1 MRRVS
6 IYIASM
12 IGAVAASNSANAQ
25 QAVVLKATGVSDC
38 AIGLPTPGMTG
49 SPIAI
54 ATDVNGHLC
63 LSGSSQSFSSFAATY
78 PSFGTAIGVK
88 DVTGTN
94 MTYLRADGSNNL
106 YTVLAGSLPA
116 FASPPSVAQS
126 GAWNVGLTGTLPSF
140 AAVPAFKIDQTNPG
154 TSNLVQIGGALPN
167 FANPPSV
174 TQSGTWNVGL
184 TGTLPSFAAVPTFKI
199 DQTNPGTTNLVQIGG
214 ALPNFADPPSVVQ
227 SGTWNV
233 GLTGPL
239 PAFATPPAVAQSGAW
254 HVGSEGVV
262 YIGPLGS
269 AATYTGTS
277 TAAKAIGGLQ
287 TLAVFRSDGGGG
299 ILSHIGAMFDAGQTS
314 SVTVF
319 LFRANPT
326 ASTCID
332 NTTFVLDPA
341 DRTKLIFQP
350 ITISPQDVVG
360 ITESYDGLSVGIS
373 VKNADGPPTQN
384 LYACSVTSSSLAL
397 SGAGFRLAIGVDQ
410 N

>member
-6 IYIASM
+6 IYLASM
-12 IGAVAASNSANAQ
+12 IGIVAASSLSNAQ

-38 AIGLPTPGMTG
+38 AIGLPTPGLTG

-54 ATDVNGHLC
+54 ATDLNGHLC
-63 LSGSSQSFSSFAATY
+63 FSGSSQSFSNFAAVY

-94 MTYLRADGSNNL
+94 MTYLRADASNNL
-106 YTVLAGSLPA
+106 YTILAGSLPA
-116 FASPPSVAQS
+116 FA
-126 GAWNVGLTGTLPSF
+126 
-140 AAVPAFKIDQTNPG
+140 
-154 TSNLVQIGGALPN
+154 
-167 FANPPSV
+167 NPPSV
-174 TQSGTWNVGL
+174 IQSGTWNVGL
-184 TGTLPSFAAVPTFKI
+184 TGTLPSFASAPTFKI
-199 DQTNPGTTNLVQIGG
+199 DQTTPGTTNLVQIGG
-214 ALPNFADPPSVVQ
+214 MLPNFANPPSVAQ

-233 GLTGPL
+233 GLTGTL
-239 PAFATPPAVAQSGAW
+239 PAFAAPPAVAQSGTW

-262 YIGPLGS
+262 YAGPLGS

-277 TAAKAIGGLQ
+277 TVAKAIGGLQ

-326 ASTCID
+326 ASTCTD
-332 NTTFVLDPA
+332 NATFVLDPA
-341 DRTKLIFQP
+341 DRIKLIFHP
-350 ITISPQDVVG
+350 ITISPQDVAG
-360 ITESYDGLSVGIS
+360 ITESYDGVSLGIS
-373 VKNADGPPTQN
+373 IKNADGIPTQN
-384 LYACSVTSSSLAL
+384 LYACAVTSSSLAL
-397 SGAGFRLAIGVDQ
+397 SGAGLRLAIGVDQ